1 MERDLTHN
9 ERMDVAYRVFR
20 AMRAQYP
27 DRLIT
32 LVDAQ
37 GRTLARSDWCYQDE
51 IAIRRPA
58 TSSQSAPM
66 RGRRSRPDYCP
77 GGRSNDAA
85 SRCGRNCYRLAEWSP
100 GQVSPTLARLQA
112 NRIWLH

>member
-1 MERDLTHN
+1 MERDLTHD

-37 GRTLARSDWCYQDE
+37 GRTLARSDWTRLPH
-51 IAIRRPA
+51 I
-58 TSSQSAPM
+58 
-66 RGRRSRPDYCP
+66 
-77 GGRSNDAA
+77 DAYGFYDIEC
-85 SRCGRNCYRLAEWSP
+85 RECG
-100 GQVSPTLARLQA
+100 ARL
-112 NRIWLH
+112 RGSSTRTTKRCCY